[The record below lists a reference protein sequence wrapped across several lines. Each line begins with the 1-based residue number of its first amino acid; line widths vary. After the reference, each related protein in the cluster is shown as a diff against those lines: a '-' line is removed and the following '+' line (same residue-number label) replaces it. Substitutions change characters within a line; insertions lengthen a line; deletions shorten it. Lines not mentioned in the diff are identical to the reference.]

1 MLLGWDVDKSEV
13 KELDGHN
20 PSVDGSTWLDVWIG
34 KHAMH
39 ILHIHFNYKVSEAN
53 YVHLESM

>member
-1 MLLGWDVDKSEV
+1 MDKSEV

-20 PSVDGSTWLDVWIG
+20 LSVDGSTWLDVWVG

-53 YVHLESM
+53 YMHLESI